1 MLLEKLDTPKKGG
14 KIECTI
20 KLEILA
26 SLFSFYDAEIDVYRH
41 AAAKPLPQETYLK
54 FSVLEYCMN

>member
-14 KIECTI
+14 KIECTN

-26 SLFSFYDAEIDVYRH
+26 SLFFFYDAEIYVYRH
-41 AAAKPLPQETYLK
+41 AAAKTLPQKTHLK